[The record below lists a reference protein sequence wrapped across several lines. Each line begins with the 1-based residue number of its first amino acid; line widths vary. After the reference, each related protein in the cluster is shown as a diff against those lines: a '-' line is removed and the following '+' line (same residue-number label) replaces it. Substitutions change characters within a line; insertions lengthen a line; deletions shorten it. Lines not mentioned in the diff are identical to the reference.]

1 MFKLCK
7 NILIK
12 KMKKPIEN
20 NEKLKK
26 SKSQI
31 LNNENYESLNEE
43 EEEEEEEEL
52 DEYKKKEKEYIVQI
66 EELSNELQIEKNITN
81 SIQKD
86 PVQEEIISKLKDELS
101 EKQIKFNQL
110 KNTNEKQKKAI
121 EQLSKEI
128 NKTFLKTKNNNNN
141 LNHISHRKYNSDF
154 TKNKEEPINIIL
166 KIKEKQLNEALSQL
180 EALRKKNE
188 EMKLT
193 LENSNNDYNQ
203 KIELIDLGK
212 EKEEKISVLNK
223 ELKMLNKEMEDHNKC
238 LNEQKE
244 CLNVL
249 EQLKKEM
256 KEEKKENMNLR
267 EKIKENEKKLHFLI
281 FGDVEKIKKK
291 NNNNENI
298 TYKNNNK
305 KKYLPTLKSSRMNNT
320 ILSENFLN
328 KLKESINDIEE
339 YEILIN
345 KIKDLENGRSKLEK
359 KHKNE
364 LNLIGEQINNLDIQY
379 NFLDN
384 KGKENDTENRILKCK
399 INELKNEQKI
409 NQKKLIDSQKQLEF
423 LINKNKEKD
432 QEIKLLTMKLNSMK
446 KIIKYGNVNE
456 DDMEINEYINKLK
469 KEKEDTFKNII
480 SKEEQEVQANFDDN
494 EEEDN

>member
-1 MFKLCK
+1 
-7 NILIK
+7 
-12 KMKKPIEN
+12 MKKPIEN

-31 LNNENYESLNEE
+31 LNNDNYESLNE

-180 EALRKKNE
+180 ETLRKKNE

-345 KIKDLENGRSKLEK
+345 KIKNLENGRNKLEK

-384 KGKENDTENRILKCK
+384 KGKENDIENRILNFKV
-399 INELKNEQKI
+399 NELKNEQKI
-409 NQKKLIDSQKQLEF
+409 NQKKLIHSQRQLDF

-432 QEIKLLTMKLNSMK
+432 QEIKLLNVHLNYFK
-446 KIIKYGNVNE
+446 NFIKYGNVNQVDIE
-456 DDMEINEYINKLK
+456 VDKYINKLK
-469 KEKEDTFKNII
+469 KEKEKEDKINNIV
-480 SKEEQEVQANFDDN
+480 SKEEQEVQANFEDS
-494 EEEDN
+494 EEDN

>member
-1 MFKLCK
+1 
-7 NILIK
+7 
-12 KMKKPIEN
+12 
-20 NEKLKK
+20 
-26 SKSQI
+26 
-31 LNNENYESLNEE
+31 
-43 EEEEEEEEL
+43 
-52 DEYKKKEKEYIVQI
+52 
-66 EELSNELQIEKNITN
+66 
-81 SIQKD
+81 
-86 PVQEEIISKLKDELS
+86 
-101 EKQIKFNQL
+101 
-110 KNTNEKQKKAI
+110 
-121 EQLSKEI
+121 
-128 NKTFLKTKNNNNN
+128 
-141 LNHISHRKYNSDF
+141 
-154 TKNKEEPINIIL
+154 
-166 KIKEKQLNEALSQL
+166 
-180 EALRKKNE
+180 
-188 EMKLT
+188 
-193 LENSNNDYNQ
+193 
-203 KIELIDLGK
+203 
-212 EKEEKISVLNK
+212 
-223 ELKMLNKEMEDHNKC
+223 
-238 LNEQKE
+238 
-244 CLNVL
+244 
-249 EQLKKEM
+249 
-256 KEEKKENMNLR
+256 
-267 EKIKENEKKLHFLI
+267 
-281 FGDVEKIKKK
+281 VEKIKKK

-298 TYKNNNK
+298 IYKNNNK

-328 KLKESINDIEE
+328 RLKESINDIEE

-446 KIIKYGNVNE
+446 KIIKYGNDNE
-456 DDMEINEYINKLK
+456 NDMEINEYINKLK